1 VVDLVYPKIV
11 LRFDKAGNLLTQ
23 LFKLTLN
30 SNKPKDIQLKVD
42 SEGSRL
48 SKFDT
53 KKLIMF
59 IELEIIIKL
68 EIIRNCLGSKESLSV

>member
-1 VVDLVYPKIV
+1 V

-59 IELEIIIKL
+59 IELEIIINSKSFAISWIEGIPKDIILPLKL
-68 EIIRNCLGSKESLSV
+68 